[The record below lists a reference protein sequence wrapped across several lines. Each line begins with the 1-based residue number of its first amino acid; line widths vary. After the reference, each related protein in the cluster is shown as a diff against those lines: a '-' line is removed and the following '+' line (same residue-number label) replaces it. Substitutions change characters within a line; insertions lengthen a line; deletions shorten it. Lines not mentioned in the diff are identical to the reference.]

1 MDYIVNGIIRI
12 KSKLT
17 INQKIAFF
25 SAIVAGFLAHGYGM
39 ANNYI
44 YHDATILDG
53 LGITFGIGR
62 WALGLFG
69 FLNDQV
75 LGNFNLPFINV
86 VISLLFIALSSMI
99 VTKILRVN
107 SKFTAAFIGAVMAVY
122 PVVTSSFAYNFTA
135 TYYFLALFL
144 VCLSAMIMSGAVHD
158 TTGLSYIDKKI
169 ASKNKKVLIKAL
181 LISMMLIAISA
192 GLYQAYLSV
201 LATLFVALL
210 MVDLYKKKEPA
221 IVVFAR
227 GVIYA
232 LTMLI
237 GLVCYLVINKIAV
250 IIAKPPMIDYQGA
263 DDFGKLSIAKVPGK
277 IIQAYMHFFYI
288 KWNGINVSKAM
299 WGFVIAALGLAV
311 IIILKHLIS
320 KDMELSAKCLFVIL
334 AAILPIAVNL
344 VYLMS
349 TSDSYSVHTLM
360 RYATAFVLIIPAV
373 LIEDDRNVITNTA
386 EILLAALV
394 ICYIFANNAAYL
406 KMNLV
411 QEEMT
416 SYFSVMQA
424 RITSTPGF
432 HDEMPIVFV
441 GQFHIEDEN
450 MTKLSET
457 YPEIQFLGYEYNAGD
472 LINKESWI
480 RYMRIHNGFEPI
492 INELTD
498 DIVATEEYSSMGCYP
513 NDGSV
518 KNINGRI
525 VVKLSDY

>member
-25 SAIVAGFLAHGYGM
+25 SAIIAGFLAHGYGM

-86 VISLLFIALSSMI
+86 VISLFFIALSATI
-99 VTKILRVN
+99 VTKILNVN
-107 SKFTAAFIGAVMAVY
+107 SKFVAAFIGSLMSVY

-135 TYYFLALFL
+135 TYYFFALFL
-144 VCLSAMIMSGAVHD
+144 VCMVAMIMTKAVHD

-169 ASKNKKVLIKAL
+169 ASKNKKIIIKAL
-181 LISMMLIAISA
+181 VVSVLLIAVSA

-227 GVIYA
+227 GVIYVLA
-232 LTMLI
+232 LMI
-237 GLVCYLVINKIAV
+237 GLVCYLVINKVAV

-263 DDFGKLSIAKVPGK
+263 DDFGKLSIAKIPGRL
-277 IIQAYMHFFYI
+277 IQAYIHFFYI
-288 KWNGINVSKAM
+288 KWNGINVSKGM
-299 WGFVIAALGLAV
+299 WALVILAIALLAIIV
-311 IIILKHLIS
+311 IKNLFIS
-320 KDMELSAKCLFVIL
+320 KIDLSSKVLFVIL
-334 AAILPIAVNL
+334 AGVLPIAVNL

-349 TSDSYSVHTLM
+349 TSESYSVHTLM
-360 RYATAFVLIIPAV
+360 RYATAFVFIILAV
-373 LIEDDRNVITNTA
+373 LSEDDRNIITNIG
-386 EILLAALV
+386 EIVLASVV
-394 ICYIFANNAAYL
+394 ICYIFADNVAYL

-411 QEEMT
+411 QEEMN
-416 SYFSVMQA
+416 SYFTTLQT
-424 RITSTPGF
+424 RITSCEGF
-432 HDEMPIVFV
+432 KDDMPIVYDGEFR
-441 GQFHIEDEN
+441 ISDKN
-450 MTKLSET
+450 LTKLSDT

-472 LINKESWI
+472 LINKESWK
-480 RYMRIHNGFEPI
+480 RYMRIHTGFEPTEG
-492 INELTD
+492 ELTG
-498 DIVATEEYSSMGCYP
+498 DILDSDEYKSMNVYP
-513 NDGSV
+513 NSDSV
-518 KNINGRI
+518 KMINGRV
-525 VVKLSDY
+525 VVKLAE